1 MTRRGRKARLRRM
14 ELDRLFERVRLLEL
28 TPPGKGWIADIRE
41 SLGMTGR
48 DFARRLGIDPSS
60 AKRLEQSEAKR
71 SVTLAS
77 LDRAAA
83 ALGCRVAYV
92 LIPDRPLEETV
103 RARVATLGEHLHEP
117 VANSIALEDQTS
129 DQLSTND
136 RREIMIDEL
145 LFSLDP
151 ELWRDDQ

>member
-1 MTRRGRKARLRRM
+1 LRRM
-14 ELDRLFERVRLLEL
+14 ELDRLFEQVRTLEL

-77 LDRAAA
+77 LGRAAV

-92 LIPDRPLEETV
+92 LIPDRPLEEIV
-103 RARVATLGEHLHEP
+103 RARAATLGERLHVP
-117 VANSIALEDQTS
+117 VAHSMALEDQTS

-145 LFSLDP
+145 VSNLDP
-151 ELWRDDQ
+151 ELWRDDR

>member
-1 MTRRGRKARLRRM
+1 M
-14 ELDRLFERVRLLEL
+14 ELDRLFEQIRDLEL
-28 TPPGKGWIADIRE
+28 VPPGKGWIADIRE

-83 ALGCRVAYV
+83 TLGCRVAYV
-92 LIPDRPLEETV
+92 LIPDRPLEETI
-103 RARVATLGEHLHEP
+103 RARAAALVERLQTP
-117 VANSIALEDQTS
+117 VAHSMALEDQTS
-129 DQLSTND
+129 DQPSTND
-136 RREIMIDEL
+136 RREIMMDEL
-145 LFSLDP
+145 ISNLDP
-151 ELWRDDQ
+151 ELWRED

>member
-1 MTRRGRKARLRRM
+1 MIEFFDL
-14 ELDRLFERVRLLEL
+14 VRPLEL
-28 TPPGKGWIADIRE
+28 APPGKGWIADIRE

-48 DFARRLGIDPSS
+48 DFAQRLGIDPSS

-71 SVTLAS
+71 SITLAS

-103 RARVATLGEHLHEP
+103 RDRAAALVERLHAP
-117 VANSIALEDQTS
+117 VAHSMALEDQTS
-129 DQLSTND
+129 DQPSTND

-145 LFSLDP
+145 ISNLDP
-151 ELWRDDQ
+151 ELWRDKR

>member
-14 ELDRLFERVRLLEL
+14 ELDRLFGRVRPLEL
-28 TPPGKGWIADIRE
+28 APPRKGWIADIRE

-103 RARVATLGEHLHEP
+103 RARAAAMIERLHAP
-117 VANSIALEDQTS
+117 VAHSMALEDQTS
-129 DQLSTND
+129 DQASTND

-145 LFSLDP
+145 ISDLDP
-151 ELWRDDQ
+151 ELWREDR

>member
-1 MTRRGRKARLRRM
+1 M
-14 ELDRLFERVRLLEL
+14 ELNRLFERLRPLEL
-28 TPPGKGWIADIRE
+28 APPGKGWIADIRE

-48 DFARRLGIDPSS
+48 DFAQRLGIDPSS

-71 SVTLAS
+71 SITLTS

-92 LIPDRPLEETV
+92 LIPDQPLEEIL
-103 RARVATLGEHLHEP
+103 RARAAELVERLHAP
-117 VANSIALEDQTS
+117 VAHSMALEDQTS
-129 DQLSTND
+129 AQSSTND

-145 LFSLDP
+145 ISNLDP
-151 ELWRDDQ
+151 ELWRDDR

>member
-1 MTRRGRKARLRRM
+1 MTRRGRKARLRRL
-14 ELDRLFERVRLLEL
+14 ELDRLFERVRPLEL
-28 TPPGKGWIADIRE
+28 VPPRKGWIADIRE

-48 DFARRLGIDPSS
+48 DFARRLGVDPSS

-103 RARVATLGEHLHEP
+103 RARASALVERLHSP
-117 VANSIALEDQTS
+117 VAHSMALEDQMS
-129 DQLSTND
+129 DQASTND

-145 LFSLDP
+145 VSNLDP
-151 ELWRDDQ
+151 ELWRTDR

>member
-1 MTRRGRKARLRRM
+1 M
-14 ELDRLFERVRLLEL
+14 ELDRLFERVRPLEL
-28 TPPGKGWIADIRE
+28 APPGKGWIADIRE

-92 LIPDRPLEETV
+92 LLPDRPLEETV
-103 RARVATLGEHLHEP
+103 RTRAAAMVERLHTP
-117 VANSIALEDQTS
+117 VAHSMALEDQTS
-129 DQLSTND
+129 DQASAND

-145 LFSLDP
+145 ISDLDP
-151 ELWRDDQ
+151 ELWGEDR

>member
-1 MTRRGRKARLRRM
+1 MTRRGRKARLRRK
-14 ELDRLFERVRLLEL
+14 ELDRLFESVRPLDFAA
-28 TPPGKGWIADIRE
+28 PGKGWIADIRE

-71 SVTLAS
+71 SITLSS

-83 ALGCRVAYV
+83 TLGCRVAYV

-103 RARVATLGEHLHEP
+103 RARAADLVERLHAP
-117 VANSIALEDQTS
+117 VAHSMALEDQAS
-129 DQLSTND
+129 DESSTND
-136 RREIMIDEL
+136 RREIMVDEL
-145 LFSLDP
+145 ISNLDS

>member
-1 MTRRGRKARLRRM
+1 MTRRIEFSERT
-14 ELDRLFERVRLLEL
+14 ELDRLFERLRPLEL
-28 TPPGKGWIADIRE
+28 APPRKWWIADVRE

-48 DFARRLGIDPSS
+48 DFAGRLGINPSS
-60 AKRLEQSEAKR
+60 AKRLGQPEAKR

-103 RARVATLGEHLHEP
+103 RARAAALVERLHAP
-117 VANSIALEDQTS
+117 VAHSMALEDQAS
-129 DQLSTND
+129 DQPSTND

-145 LFSLDP
+145 ISNLDP
-151 ELWRDDQ
+151 DLWREDR

>member
-1 MTRRGRKARLRRM
+1 MTRRGRKARLRRK
-14 ELDRLFERVRLLEL
+14 ELDRLFERVRPLEL
-28 TPPGKGWIADIRE
+28 AAPGKGWIADIRE

-48 DFARRLGIDPSS
+48 DFARRLGIGPSS

-77 LDRAAA
+77 LDRAAE

-103 RARVATLGEHLHEP
+103 RDRAAAAVERLHAP
-117 VANSIALEDQTS
+117 VAHSMALEDQAS
-129 DQLSTND
+129 DQPSTND

-145 LFSLDP
+145 ISNLDP
-151 ELWRDDQ
+151 DLWREDP

>member
-1 MTRRGRKARLRRM
+1 MTRRGRKARLRRR
-14 ELDRLFERVRLLEL
+14 ELDRLFARVRPLEL
-28 TPPGKGWIADIRE
+28 APPGKGWIADIRE

-48 DFARRLGIDPSS
+48 DFARRLSINPSS

-77 LDRAAA
+77 LDRAAE

-103 RARVATLGEHLHEP
+103 RSRAAALVERLHAP
-117 VANSIALEDQTS
+117 VAHSMALEDQTS
-129 DQLSTND
+129 DQLSTSD

-145 LFSLDP
+145 ISNLDA
-151 ELWRDDQ
+151 ELWRDDR

>member
-1 MTRRGRKARLRRM
+1 M
-14 ELDRLFERVRLLEL
+14 ELDRLFDRVRPLEL
-28 TPPGKGWIADIRE
+28 APPGKGWIADIRE

-48 DFARRLGIDPSS
+48 DFAQRLGIDPSS

-71 SVTLAS
+71 SITMAS

-103 RARVATLGEHLHEP
+103 RDRASALVERLHAP
-117 VANSIALEDQTS
+117 VAHSMALEDQTS
-129 DQLSTND
+129 DQPSTND

-145 LFSLDP
+145 ISNLDP
-151 ELWRDDQ
+151 ELWRDKR

>member
-1 MTRRGRKARLRRM
+1 MTRRGRKARLRRK
-14 ELDRLFERVRLLEL
+14 ELDRLFERVRPLEL
-28 TPPGKGWIADIRE
+28 PAPGKGWIADIRE

-92 LIPDRPLEETV
+92 LIPDRSLEEAV
-103 RARVATLGEHLHEP
+103 RARAASLVERLHAP
-117 VANSIALEDQTS
+117 VADSMALEDQTS
-129 DQLSTND
+129 DQPSIND

-145 LFSLDP
+145 ISNLDP
-151 ELWRDDQ
+151 ELWRDNQ

>member
-1 MTRRGRKARLRRM
+1 M
-14 ELDRLFERVRLLEL
+14 ELDRLFDRVRPLEL
-28 TPPGKGWIADIRE
+28 APPGKGWIADIRE

-48 DFARRLGIDPSS
+48 DFAQRLGIDPSS

-71 SVTLAS
+71 SITMAS

-103 RARVATLGEHLHEP
+103 RDRASALVEHLHAP
-117 VANSIALEDQTS
+117 VAHSMALEDQTS
-129 DQLSTND
+129 DQPSTND

-145 LFSLDP
+145 ISNLDP
-151 ELWRDDQ
+151 ELWRGKR

>member
-1 MTRRGRKARLRRM
+1 MTRRGRKARLRRR
-14 ELDRLFERVRLLEL
+14 ELDRLFARVRPLEL
-28 TPPGKGWIADIRE
+28 APPGKGWIADIRE

-48 DFARRLGIDPSS
+48 DFARRLSINPSS

-77 LDRAAA
+77 LDRAAD

-103 RARVATLGEHLHEP
+103 RVRAAALVERLHAP
-117 VANSIALEDQTS
+117 VAHSMALEDQTS
-129 DQLSTND
+129 DQLSTSD

-145 LFSLDP
+145 ISNLDA
-151 ELWRDDQ
+151 ELWRDDR

>member
-1 MTRRGRKARLRRM
+1 MTRRGRKARLRRR
-14 ELDRLFERVRLLEL
+14 ELDRLFARVRPLEL
-28 TPPGKGWIADIRE
+28 APPGKGWIADIRE

-48 DFARRLGIDPSS
+48 DFARRLSINPSS

-77 LDRAAA
+77 LDRAAE

-103 RARVATLGEHLHEP
+103 RVRAAALVERLHAP
-117 VANSIALEDQTS
+117 VAHSMALEDQTS
-129 DQLSTND
+129 DQLSTSD

-145 LFSLDP
+145 ISNLDA
-151 ELWRDDQ
+151 ELWRDDR

>member
-1 MTRRGRKARLRRM
+1 MIRRGRKARLRRR
-14 ELDRLFERVRLLEL
+14 ELDRLFEQVRPLEL
-28 TPPGKGWIADIRE
+28 AAPGKGWIADIRE

-48 DFARRLGIDPSS
+48 DFARRLGVDPSS

-92 LIPDRPLEETV
+92 LIPERPLEEAI
-103 RARVATLGEHLHEP
+103 RARAAALVEQLHTP
-117 VANSIALEDQTS
+117 VAHSMAIEGQTS
-129 DQLSTND
+129 DQPSTND

-145 LFSLDP
+145 IYNLDP
-151 ELWRDDQ
+151 DLWKDD

>member
-1 MTRRGRKARLRRM
+1 M
-14 ELDRLFERVRLLEL
+14 ELDRLFERVRHLEL
-28 TPPGKGWIADIRE
+28 APPTKGWIADIRE

-48 DFARRLGIDPSS
+48 DFARRLGIGPSS

-71 SVTLAS
+71 SITLDS

-92 LIPDRPLEETV
+92 LIPDQPLEETLRV
-103 RARVATLGEHLHEP
+103 RAAALVERLQMP
-117 VANSIALEDQTS
+117 VAHSMALEEQAS
-129 DQLSTND
+129 DQQSTND

-145 LFSLDP
+145 ISNLDP
-151 ELWRDDQ
+151 ELWRADR